1 MNHLIILAISSVAW
15 VVGGI
20 LLYPTLHWKGL
31 IGLLLVMFAYRLEA
45 KSSNFRKSKVDIAAD
60 NLIRSV
66 IEAKGK

>member
-31 IGLLLVMFAYRLEA
+31 IVMFAYRLEG
-45 KSSNFRKSKVDIAAD
+45 NYSKRSKAD
-60 NLIRSV
+60 SATDALIQSLR
-66 IEAKGK
+66 ERHTK